1 MRVTSQ
7 HWEVF
12 LNICEKHP
20 HFITGKFNGA
30 QGKAEGNALW
40 ANVATKLNGLG
51 LGEKSVVEWRR
62 VSLIISTYTY
72 RFALVKLLLS

>member
-12 LNICEKHP
+12 LNLCEKNTHL
-20 HFITGKFNGA
+20 ITGKFNGA
-30 QGKAEGNALW
+30 QGKAEGNILW

-62 VSLIISTYTY
+62 VSVISTYN
-72 RFALVKLLLS
+72 

>member
-12 LNICEKHP
+12 INICERHP
-20 HFITGKFNGA
+20 NLITNKFNGA
-30 QGKAEGNALW
+30 QGKAEGRTLW

-51 LGEKSVVEWRR
+51 LGEKSIVEWRR
-62 VSLIISTYTY
+62 VSILQLYN
-72 RFALVKLLLS
+72 